1 MNIDKKRIDEMLA
14 ELKQEGEELRVKLN
28 LAKLEAR
35 DEWQSLEVKLEKLE
49 SKTKELGSAT
59 AEASKDVAAAAV
71 LLGEEI
77 RDGFKKIA
85 RHF

>member
-1 MNIDKKRIDEMLA
+1 MSIDRKRIDEMLA
-14 ELKQEGEELRVKLN
+14 ELKQEGEVLKVKLN
-28 LAKLEAR
+28 LAKMEAR
-35 DEWQSLEVKLEKLE
+35 DEWQDLEAKLTRLE
-49 SKTKELGSAT
+49 SKANELGSAT
-59 AEASKDVAAAAV
+59 AEASHDVAAAAT